1 MSDKIKSLRRE
12 IRSLEERLE
21 NEFDRKRAAF
31 QFRLENRRIIFEK
44 EIVRQHRQLK
54 RKLWRYIVGARPLI
68 ALTAPFIYSLILAFV
83 FLDLLVTI
91 YQAVC
96 FPIYGLK
103 KVRRQDYIVLDRHH
117 LAYLNGLEK
126 LNCAYC
132 SYGNGLIAYVGEI
145 ASRTESYWCPIK
157 HARRMSGAHNR
168 YHEFVEYGDAAGYQS
183 KMRELTEGSHNTKT

>member
-1 MSDKIKSLRRE
+1 VSDKIKSLRRE

-44 EIVRQHRQLK
+44 ELVRQHRQLK

>member
-132 SYGNGLIAYVGEI
+132 SYSNGLIAYVGEI

>member
-44 EIVRQHRQLK
+44 ELVRQHRQLK

>member
-1 MSDKIKSLRRE
+1 VSDKIKSLRRE